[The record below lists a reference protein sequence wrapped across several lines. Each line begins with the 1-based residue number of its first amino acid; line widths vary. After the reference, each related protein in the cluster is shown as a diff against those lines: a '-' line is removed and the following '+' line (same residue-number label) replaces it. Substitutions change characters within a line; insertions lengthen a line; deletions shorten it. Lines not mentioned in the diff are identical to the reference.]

1 MVGNLFFIFSDK
13 GGGRSAASGWT
24 EHTWSTFITRAEEET
39 EQPPLGKKLLS
50 DFQKDKFI
58 HFFYHVLDLNR
69 DHVIS
74 QVVQSMSPPS
84 PSNPYNVRAGGLWR
98 PERPCPSL
106 HAVERQQPSLSHSQ
120 WSPQTVHW
128 LFPPDGHQV
137 CSKRWRVWL
146 RWSFQWDHG
155 GADWEGERQY
165 RGVGRGVGGDCGK
178 GAEACWPAHVA
189 PILPQDSLRHHQQE
203 RLRRDH

>member
-84 PSNPYNVRAGGLWR
+84 PSNPCNVRAGGL
-98 PERPCPSL
+98 
-106 HAVERQQPSLSHSQ
+106 
-120 WSPQTVHW
+120 
-128 LFPPDGHQV
+128 
-137 CSKRWRVWL
+137 
-146 RWSFQWDHG
+146 
-155 GADWEGERQY
+155 
-165 RGVGRGVGGDCGK
+165 
-178 GAEACWPAHVA
+178 
-189 PILPQDSLRHHQQE
+189 
-203 RLRRDH
+203 